1 MEHDFYLN
9 KTTFYGSIRIRCDI
23 PLKYLPSRCVCG
35 QIFNLE
41 NARSCKKGGFI
52 ILRHNELRDF
62 KANLLSE
69 VFHDVQL
76 EPQLKPLTGKV
87 YHYGTSNTIEDER
100 VDVSARGF
108 WVRGQLAFSNIRFTA
123 A

>member
-76 EPQLKPLTGKV
+76 EPQLQVKFIITVLQILEKMKGLMCQREDFGSVDNWRFQIYVLQPL
-87 YHYGTSNTIEDER
+87 S
-100 VDVSARGF
+100 
-108 WVRGQLAFSNIRFTA
+108 
-123 A
+123 